1 MCLVI
6 NKIYVKQYRR
16 YKSLSFKLLQ
26 KHSTSSILLRFSL
39 SQWRIPRLTMWLM
52 TYKWRKISHLRKYL
66 CRWMYP
72 RVLWCLHTRRHAWN
86 VGDLSNLESPI
97 PLLTLWNL
105 FPIFISY
112 FWEVHMYAWFLCL
125 QHKTEAIGKGL
136 VYATTT
142 KNCLRTLTND

>member
-1 MCLVI
+1 MWNNI
-6 NKIYVKQYRR
+6 EDKK
-16 YKSLSFKLLQ
+16 KAWA
-26 KHSTSSILLRFSL
+26 STYCKKFNFQHFIEILSL